1 MDIGTIKVV
10 DIENEMKVAYLDYAM
25 SVIVSRAL
33 PDARDGLKPVHRR
46 ILYAMHDMGI
56 RHNTAYRKSA
66 RVVGDVLGK
75 YHPHGDSAVYDTM
88 VRMAQE
94 FSMRYPLIDG
104 QGNFGSVDGDSA
116 AAMRYTE
123 ARLSRISQEM
133 LADIDKNTIDWMDN
147 FDGSL
152 QEPEVL
158 PARLPNLLLNGTSGI
173 AVGMATNIPPH
184 NLNEICDAITYLI
197 DHYDTQDDVT
207 VEDLMNF
214 VKGPDFPTGASLMG
228 REGIIAA
235 YATGKGKVTMRA
247 TAKIEDMSSNRHRIV
262 VTEIPYQVNKS
273 SLLERIAD
281 LVRDGKLKDIS
292 DLRDES
298 DRAGMAIVI
307 ELKRGAQPKKVLN
320 QLYKQTTLQSNFG
333 INMLALLDGEP
344 RVLPLKRALTAY
356 IEHRQNVITRRTE
369 YDLEKARH
377 RAHILE
383 GYRIAL
389 ANLDQIIKTI
399 RESSDTDSAKSQLM
413 ANFSLS
419 EVQAQAILDM
429 QLRRLAALERQKIED
444 EYQELMKTISY
455 LEDLLANPGKILGL
469 IKEDLAALKESY
481 GDERRTRILADETGD
496 FNEEDLVKDEE
507 VLISI
512 TQRGYIKRVPSVT
525 YRSQARGGRGVM
537 GMTTRDEDEVEF
549 LFAAR
554 ALDTILYFT
563 DKGKVYSEK
572 AWQIP
577 DASRTAKGVSV
588 VNLIN
593 VDSNEKITATV
604 AVPDFDQAEYLI
616 MLTRKGRIKRTNLS
630 EFESV
635 RPSGLIAIS
644 LDNDDELGW
653 VKLTEGNDEM
663 ILVSKNG
670 QAIRFHED
678 DVRAMGRTAAGV
690 GAMRLVGN
698 DELRGMDVVDPEADL
713 LVVTEKGFAKRTRL
727 SEYNLQRRN
736 GSGVR
741 TLAKTITKTGAIV
754 TCRVVYDDGDITL
767 ISRDGITL
775 RTSIKDI
782 SQQGRATSG
791 VRVMNLKGGD
801 LVASAAVLAP
811 KDDKRVKKQKPSQA
825 STNGNVTETVSLPNA
840 AGGDDDLSTNGYQ
853 EE

>member
-56 RHNTAYRKSA
+56 RYNTAYRKSA

-88 VRMAQE
+88 VRMAQD

-123 ARLSRISQEM
+123 ARLARISQEM

-214 VKGPDFPTGASLMG
+214 VKGPDFPTGASMMG
-228 REGIIAA
+228 REGIITA
-235 YATGKGKVTMRA
+235 YATGKGRVTMRA
-247 TAKIEDMSSNRHRIV
+247 TANIEEMSGNRHRIV

-320 QLYKQTTLQSNFG
+320 QLYKHTTLQSNFG

-356 IEHRQNVITRRTE
+356 IEHRQDVITRRTE

-399 RESSDTDSAKSQLM
+399 RESNDTDSAKTQLM

-455 LEDLLANPGKILGL
+455 LEDLLANPDKILGL
-469 IKEDLAALKESY
+469 IKEDLAELKETY

-512 TQRGYIKRVPSVT
+512 TQRGYIKRVPSIT

-572 AWQIP
+572 AWKIP

-593 VDSNEKITATV
+593 IDSNEKITATV

-630 EFESV
+630 EFASV

-653 VKLTEGNDEM
+653 VQLTEGNDEM

-690 GAMRLVGN
+690 GAMRLQGN
-698 DELRGMDVVDPEADL
+698 DEIRGMDVINPEADL

-741 TLAKTITKTGAIV
+741 TLAKTISKTGAIV
-754 TCRVVYDDGDITL
+754 TGRVVSDDGDITL

-775 RTSIKDI
+775 RTSIKHI

-801 LVASAAVLAP
+801 MVASAAVLAP
-811 KDDKRVKKQKPSQA
+811 KEDKRAKQKSTEVT
-825 STNGNVTETVSLPNA
+825 TNGNVAETVSSPSA
-840 AGGDDDLSTNGYQ
+840 ARGDTDIPTNGHQ